1 MIQLGLTNADHRALL
16 ATLASSH
23 SVFVRISITDLVGNR
38 ISEISDR
45 LLTGQIDVDADAAVT
60 RTCLLTLFDPKR
72 SLAFDSNSPEDGALW
87 HDRMIKVQYEVH
99 GPLLVNW
106 VSIPVFHGFITK
118 MSRDD
123 ASVSVE
129 AQGKELFGIESSV
142 WVPHTY
148 KKGSVRSAII
158 KDLGATYMGETK
170 FSLPATSGRTP
181 YDFSLG
187 KETHPWDVAKQ
198 LSRTENCDLF
208 YDGRGTMTLRKR
220 TTSNAFT
227 FTTEDGGMVTSSP
240 KVAFSSDNLKNLVWV
255 KGAVPRAGRAPIE
268 AIAVAP
274 NNHPMSPRRLG
285 RNNAQRFLLTTITD
299 DTIRTLAEAHAIANT
314 TLNQA
319 LLQGVDVTFDA
330 MVMPLLEEFDVVTV
344 KTDDF
349 STAFQIKK
357 FSIPLVVGGTMPIG
371 YHRNR
376 PINKVKIR

>member
-23 SVFVRISITDLVGNR
+23 SVNIRISITDLVGNR

-45 LLTGQIDVDADAAVT
+45 LLTGQVDVDADAAVT
-60 RTCLLTLFDPKR
+60 RTCLLTLLDPAR
-72 SLAFDSNSPEDGALW
+72 SLSFDSNSPEDGALW
-87 HDRMIKVQYEVH
+87 HDRMIKVSYEVH

-106 VSIPVFHGFITK
+106 IAIPVFHGFITK

-123 ASVSVE
+123 AVVSVE
-129 AQGKELFGIESSV
+129 AQGKELFGIDTSV

-148 KKGSVRSAII
+148 KKGSIRTAIVR
-158 KDLGATYMGETK
+158 DLGATYMGETK
-170 FSLPATSGRTP
+170 FTLPATSGRTP

-208 YDGRGTMTLRKR
+208 YDGRGVMVMRKR

-227 FTTEDGGMVTSSP
+227 FSTGNGGMVESSP
-240 KVAFSSDNLKNLVWV
+240 KVAFASDNLKNLIWV
-255 KGAVPRAGRAPIE
+255 KGAIPRAGRAPIE

-285 RNNAQRFLLTTITD
+285 RNGVQRFMLETITD
-299 DTIRTLAEAHAIANT
+299 DSIRTLAEAHELANT
-314 TLNQA
+314 TLAQR

-330 MVMPLLEEFDVVTV
+330 LVMPLLEEYDVVTIA
-344 KTDDF
+344 TDDF
-349 STAFQIKK
+349 STAFQIRK